1 MTKKFY
7 NMIKINNLDFAYKN
21 TQVFKHISLEFK
33 KGNIYG
39 LLGENG
45 VGKTTLLKLIC
56 GLQKPQ
62 HGSVTVD
69 GHIPSMRQ
77 PQFLQNVY
85 FLPEEVITE
94 DTTPEKF
101 VQKIGVF
108 YPRYDFALFNQLMKE
123 LEVDLAKKFNELSH
137 GQKKKA
143 LLACALSLQTDYLFL
158 DEPTNGLD
166 IPSKAL
172 FRKVISQYCSDA
184 TTVIISTHQVKDV
197 ENLID
202 PIVILDKDDVLLNA
216 SFAEIT
222 DKKLTVESTM
232 GVAITDEDG
241 NSDRRP
247 IFADGTAI
255 EEVLVSGDTTKP
267 EHDKKVVQTKL
278 TYVVDVRKPYKLT
291 PDSKVNTNGLK
302 VTDTKSA

>member
-1 MTKKFY
+1 
-7 NMIKINNLDFAYKN
+7 MIKINNLDFAYNN
-21 TQVFKHISLEFK
+21 TQVFKNISLEFE

-69 GHIPSMRQ
+69 GLTPSMRQ

-101 VQKIGVF
+101 IQKIGCF
-108 YPRYDFALFNQLMKE
+108 YPRYDFGLFNQLMKE

-202 PIVILDKDDVLLNA
+202 PIIILDRDDVLLKA

-222 DKKLTVESTM
+222 KKLYFEYGPERLQNAYYTEMLPGGYINVM
-232 GVAITDEDG
+232 PNEDG
-241 NSDRRP
+241 LESN
-247 IFADGTAI
+247 INI
-255 EEVLVSGDTTKP
+255 EALFNAVMKNKETIKNLMQN
-267 EHDKKVVQTKL
+267 E
-278 TYVVDVRKPYKLT
+278 
-291 PDSKVNTNGLK
+291 
-302 VTDTKSA
+302 

>member
-1 MTKKFY
+1 
-7 NMIKINNLDFAYKN
+7 MIKINNLDFAYKN
-21 TQVFKHISLEFK
+21 TQVFKNISLEFQ

-69 GHIPSMRQ
+69 GLTPSMRQ
-77 PQFLQNVY
+77 PEFLQNVY

-101 VQKIGVF
+101 IQKIGVF
-108 YPRYDFALFNQLMKE
+108 YPRYDFALFNKLMGE
-123 LEVDLAKKFNELSH
+123 LEVDLSKKFNELSH

-143 LLACALSLQTDYLFL
+143 LLACAMSLQTDYLFL

-172 FRKVISQYCSDA
+172 FRQVISRYCSDE

-202 PIVILDKDDVLLNA
+202 PIVILDKDDVLMNA
-216 SFAEIT
+216 SFAEII
-222 DKKLTVESTM
+222 DKIYFEYGPERIQNAYYTEMLPGGYINVMPNTEHLESN
-232 GVAITDEDG
+232 V
-241 NSDRRP
+241 N
-247 IFADGTAI
+247 I
-255 EEVLVSGDTTKP
+255 EALFNAVMKNKETIKNLMK
-267 EHDKKVVQTKL
+267 
-278 TYVVDVRKPYKLT
+278 
-291 PDSKVNTNGLK
+291 
-302 VTDTKSA
+302 